1 MIKISEIKNHNF
13 KLLKRR
19 WIMSA
24 SNIKKRSG
32 IDRIISSLWVLL
44 SFFPF
49 INGLGFL
56 YVGSKTFRG
65 NWFLEGIVYE
75 IPWIAMVLS
84 IPLHHFAFAFAAAG
98 AGLVCSIV
106 AFARSLMVNKE
117 YQNILDNNEPYQK
130 SLNVPFSIASAV
142 CSVLPYFN
150 GLSFIY
156 LGNKISNKRLMIEG
170 IIYEIPWFLL
180 ILFLGN
186 SIVATIAILLTF
198 VSQIR
203 FMQVNFTNE
212 KLSHT
217 ANTNAKINSNQ
228 AKGIKEAEFSEAS
241 NAAAGGSNSKS
252 DSARVNPYDLSGSND
267 KIKDWVRFDK
277 YESQIDG
284 LKRQFD
290 NKEEHVTKL
299 INERFQ
305 ASTITH
311 DRFMTIV
318 GSSHKQFYQQADSAK
333 NMIELTKNPSLKVE
347 KEIVKNI
354 GVLESINKKM
364 DDLIAELII
373 SINED
378 KQADEHLQFL
388 ADDMEGLI
396 DSVKHYQ

>member
-1 MIKISEIKNHNF
+1 
-13 KLLKRR
+13 
-19 WIMSA
+19 
-24 SNIKKRSG
+24 
-32 IDRIISSLWVLL
+32 
-44 SFFPF
+44 
-49 INGLGFL
+49 
-56 YVGSKTFRG
+56 
-65 NWFLEGIVYE
+65 
-75 IPWIAMVLS
+75 
-84 IPLHHFAFAFAAAG
+84 
-98 AGLVCSIV
+98 
-106 AFARSLMVNKE
+106 
-117 YQNILDNNEPYQK
+117 
-130 SLNVPFSIASAV
+130 
-142 CSVLPYFN
+142 
-150 GLSFIY
+150 
-156 LGNKISNKRLMIEG
+156 
-170 IIYEIPWFLL
+170 
-180 ILFLGN
+180 
-186 SIVATIAILLTF
+186 
-198 VSQIR
+198 
-203 FMQVNFTNE
+203 MQVNFTND
-212 KLSHT
+212 KLSYT
-217 ANTNAKINSNQ
+217 ANTNAQINSNQ
-228 AKGIKEAEFSEAS
+228 AKGIKDAEFSEAS
-241 NAAAGGSNSKS
+241 NSAAGGSNSKS

-318 GSSHKQFYQQADSAK
+318 GSSRKQFYQQADSAK

-396 DSVKHYQ
+396 NSVKHYQ

>member
-1 MIKISEIKNHNF
+1 
-13 KLLKRR
+13 
-19 WIMSA
+19 MSA
-24 SNIKKRSG
+24 SNIKKRSA

-98 AGLVCSIV
+98 AGLVFSIV

-252 DSARVNPYDLSGSND
+252 DSARVNPYDLSG
-267 KIKDWVRFDK
+267 
-277 YESQIDG
+277 
-284 LKRQFD
+284 FD

>member
-1 MIKISEIKNHNF
+1 
-13 KLLKRR
+13 
-19 WIMSA
+19 
-24 SNIKKRSG
+24 
-32 IDRIISSLWVLL
+32 
-44 SFFPF
+44 
-49 INGLGFL
+49 
-56 YVGSKTFRG
+56 
-65 NWFLEGIVYE
+65 
-75 IPWIAMVLS
+75 
-84 IPLHHFAFAFAAAG
+84 
-98 AGLVCSIV
+98 
-106 AFARSLMVNKE
+106 
-117 YQNILDNNEPYQK
+117 
-130 SLNVPFSIASAV
+130 
-142 CSVLPYFN
+142 
-150 GLSFIY
+150 
-156 LGNKISNKRLMIEG
+156 
-170 IIYEIPWFLL
+170 
-180 ILFLGN
+180 
-186 SIVATIAILLTF
+186 
-198 VSQIR
+198 
-203 FMQVNFTNE
+203 MQVNFTNE

-252 DSARVNPYDLSGSND
+252 DAGRSNSARVNPYDLSGSND

-318 GSSHKQFYQQADSAK
+318 GSSRKQFYQQADSAK

-347 KEIVKNI
+347 KEIVKKI

-378 KQADEHLQFL
+378 KQADEHLEFL

-396 DSVKHYQ
+396 NSVKHYQ

>member
-1 MIKISEIKNHNF
+1 MKISEIKNHNF

-49 INGLGFL
+49 INGMGFL
-56 YVGSKTFRG
+56 YIGSKTFRG

-75 IPWIAMVLS
+75 IPWIMMVLAF
-84 IPLHHFAFAFAAAG
+84 PLHQVGMGLFAAS
-98 AGLVCSIV
+98 AGLVFSIV

-117 YQNILDNNEPYQK
+117 YQNILDNGEPYQK
-130 SLNVPFSIASAV
+130 SLDKPLSIAFSI
-142 CSVLPYFN
+142 CSVLPYLN

-186 SIVATIAILLTF
+186 SIVAAIAMFLTF

-228 AKGIKEAEFSEAS
+228 AKGIKDAEFSEAS
-241 NAAAGGSNSKS
+241 NAAAGGSYSKS
-252 DSARVNPYDLSGSND
+252 DAGRSNSARANPYDLSGSND
-267 KIKDWVRFDK
+267 IIKVWVRFD
-277 YESQIDG
+277 
-284 LKRQFD
+284 
-290 NKEEHVTKL
+290 
-299 INERFQ
+299 
-305 ASTITH
+305 
-311 DRFMTIV
+311 
-318 GSSHKQFYQQADSAK
+318 
-333 NMIELTKNPSLKVE
+333 
-347 KEIVKNI
+347 
-354 GVLESINKKM
+354 
-364 DDLIAELII
+364 
-373 SINED
+373 
-378 KQADEHLQFL
+378 
-388 ADDMEGLI
+388 
-396 DSVKHYQ
+396 

>member
-1 MIKISEIKNHNF
+1 
-13 KLLKRR
+13 
-19 WIMSA
+19 MSA

-75 IPWIAMVLS
+75 IPWIMLVLAFPFHQVAMGL
-84 IPLHHFAFAFAAAG
+84 FAAS
-98 AGLVCSIV
+98 AGLVFSIV

-117 YQNILDNNEPYQK
+117 YQNILDNEEPYQK
-130 SLNVPFSIASAV
+130 SLDKPLSIAFSIG
-142 CSVLPYFN
+142 SVLPYLN

>member
-1 MIKISEIKNHNF
+1 
-13 KLLKRR
+13 
-19 WIMSA
+19 MSA

-49 INGLGFL
+49 INGMGFL

-75 IPWIAMVLS
+75 IPWIVMVLS

-98 AGLVCSIV
+98 AGLVFSIV

-130 SLNVPFSIASAV
+130 SLNAPFSIASAV
-142 CSVLPYFN
+142 CSVLPYLN

-180 ILFLGN
+180 ILSLGN
-186 SIVATIAILLTF
+186 SIVATIAIILTF
-198 VSQIR
+198 ASQMR
-203 FMQVNFTNE
+203 FMMVNFTDD

-217 ANTNAKINSNQ
+217 VNTNSRINSNQ
-228 AKGIKEAEFSEAS
+228 AKGIKEAEFSEFS
-241 NAAAGGSNSKS
+241 NAAAGGSNSNAAAGGS
-252 DSARVNPYDLSGSND
+252 NSARVNPYDLSGSND
-267 KIKDWVRFDK
+267 TIKDWVRFDK

-290 NKEEHVTKL
+290 NKEEHVTNL

-318 GSSHKQFYQQADSAK
+318 DSSRKQFYQQADSAK

-347 KEIVKNI
+347 KEIVKKI
-354 GVLESINKKM
+354 GILESINRKM

-396 DSVKHYQ
+396 NSVKHYQ